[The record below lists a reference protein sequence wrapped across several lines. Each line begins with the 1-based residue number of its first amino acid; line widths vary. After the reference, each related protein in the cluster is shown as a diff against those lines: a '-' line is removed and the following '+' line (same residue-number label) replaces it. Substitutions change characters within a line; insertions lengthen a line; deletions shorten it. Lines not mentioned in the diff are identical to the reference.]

1 MELSKMQLKIF
12 STMGQPA
19 SVFGVALM
27 EIMKQNDK
35 VMVLSA
41 DMSNYAG
48 LNKFK
53 EAYPD
58 HFINIGISEQ
68 NMVGVAAGFASEGYK
83 VIVEAQSCFLSMR
96 SFEQLRQ
103 YSGYMKFPIIFVG
116 INAGLSLTYMG
127 NTHFSVEDMGLVRN
141 IPNMTIFSPCD
152 AGEAVKSF
160 YAAMQMEGPVYLRLM
175 GSLGSKAVYK
185 EDFPFEVG
193 TPNQLRE
200 GEDVQI
206 LATGSMVDAAI
217 NASNILKEKGIGV
230 QVQDVHTLK
239 PFDSSVISKTAKMIV
254 TIEEHTKISGLSA
267 IVSSELAKKSTH
279 PALLSIGLEDEYGKV
294 GEYNWM
300 LENRGL
306 VPDNIVN
313 SIISNLN

>member
-1 MELSKMQLKIF
+1 
-12 STMGQPA
+12 MGQPA

-27 EIMKQNDK
+27 EIMKQNDN

-68 NMVGVAAGFASEGYK
+68 NMIGVAAGLASEGYK

-96 SFEQLRQ
+96 GFEQIRQ
-103 YSGYMKFPIIFVG
+103 YAGYMNFPIVFIG
-116 INAGLSLTYMG
+116 INAGMSLTYMG

-141 IPNMTIFSPCD
+141 IPGMTVFSPCD

-160 YAAMQMEGPVYLRLM
+160 EAAMNMNSPSYLRLM

-185 EDFPFEVG
+185 DDFPFEVG
-193 TPNQLRE
+193 KPNQLRD
-200 GEDVQI
+200 GNDVQI
-206 LATGSMVDAAI
+206 FATGSMVDVAV
-217 NASNILKEKGIGV
+217 NASDQLKEKGIDA
-230 QVQDVHTLK
+230 QVMDVHTLK
-239 PFDSSVISKTAKMIV
+239 PFDASFISKDAKLII

-267 IVSSELAKKSTH
+267 VVSSELAQYSSH
-279 PALLSIGLEDEYGKV
+279 PLLICIGLEDNYGKV

-300 LENRGL
+300 LENRNLTVDNL
-306 VPDNIVN
+306 VNT
-313 SIISNLN
+313 IISNL